1 MSGFRW
7 GVARESLRGRF
18 AGDGDLTQ
26 GRDGAETRSGGEG
39 GRDRAVGRV
48 LPWRSSLIFA
58 VSPVRSASLRLCVG
72 TALLL
77 LPASAFAQSFEVPEP
92 PSVGL
97 PDLPVPSASISV
109 TPTAEEVRTPEG
121 PEAIAPAP
129 DRIEQGVLLDG
140 FEGDRASWRYET
152 SDAPVQIR
160 AQERTENGAF
170 EGKRSERFGFEA
182 GLGSGVYFSYP
193 LPRVPLAADLSSS
206 VYVRS
211 DRPGMQLLGR
221 VVLPNDL
228 DPETGQPFFINVT
241 GSIYEEHGRW
251 RRLELAGL
259 PEAVERQARLLR
271 IKSNRA
277 VRLEGAYL
285 DRLVL
290 NLYGGAGET
299 EVLVDSLRVEPVPS
313 ELLGTGVDLA
323 DGGGEGIDPGGAE
336 AVGPG
341 PGRAGDG
348 EDGRIFAQA
357 RVRYARNRLELLDEP
372 QRAYFPWLPT
382 IIDAPGADPQELRRF
397 GFDVYAVRPGASAEE
412 VGRAADSGMLLM
424 PMLGDPLLGAADSDR
439 IRAAVASYPRRE
451 SVAFWHLGEEL
462 GGRDD
467 PEARRETLRR
477 VRGAA
482 EAIADLEDVSPLA
495 TGDVEGDLALYASR
509 PGRLELLGVHGNPWG
524 SATDPITYFRYLSV
538 RRDLTGLANPE
549 ALYWTRI
556 PASAP
561 PEVRRAIY
569 GDDPPPSWGR
579 PQVLPEQIRLATAS
593 ALSAGFRGIGY
604 SGDAELTRASG
615 RTRLIELQLL
625 NAEIDLF
632 QEILARGLGPILRY
646 KTYPPPDEETGR
658 PLERNYNRYDDKRE
672 EEEDPIWHVQAVGF
686 PTPDKRGTLLLISN
700 LNWGAQWV
708 PGQLAEEEVRVTVPG
723 HTNVSA
729 WEISLGGVRHL
740 DRKRAPG
747 GVEIKLTDFGATS
760 WVLLTPDTEMVRRLE
775 QSIASWAPRAAELAV
790 EQADLT
796 IRAVK
801 ETHGQLVLDG
811 FDVEGSATLLRIAE
825 EQLETARAGLA
836 RGEAGEAFAN
846 ARRVCRPLQ
855 ILMRQHFERAKE
867 DLIEATRFDHDP
879 GVEPLISPISAPPLM
894 CYNTLPQLEWFW
906 TSAVRSYSFGENL
919 VPGGEFEE
927 LDPEAYVQQGWTSV
941 GHRVPGLEP
950 LIDVEPEDE
959 PDARGSERLLRLR
972 VRPAEGQD
980 VDQLPPAF
988 DRPTVAIRSPPVPVS
1003 RGNFI
1008 RISVLMKPVT
1018 FQAEGSGGGVIVR
1031 DSIGGELMQF
1041 HQYYGEPE
1049 WRRVVLYRRA
1059 PESTELTVTLG
1070 LAATSGEVEF
1080 DDLRVE
1086 LLAPPAAEARGG
1098 EAAPTRR

>member
-1 MSGFRW
+1 MTSIIS
-7 GVARESLRGRF
+7 VAPAF
-18 AGDGDLTQ
+18 
-26 GRDGAETRSGGEG
+26 
-39 GRDRAVGRV
+39 
-48 LPWRSSLIFA
+48 
-58 VSPVRSASLRLCVG
+58 SAALRLCARS
-72 TALLL
+72 ALFF
-77 LPASAFAQSFEVPEP
+77 LPAPAFAQSFEVPEP
-92 PSVGL
+92 PSIGL
-97 PDLPVPSASISV
+97 PDLPVPSASISA
-109 TPTAEEVRTPEG
+109 TPTAEEVRQPEE
-121 PEAIAPAP
+121 PEAIVPAP
-129 DRIEQGVLLDG
+129 GRIEQGVLLDG

-160 AQERTENGAF
+160 AHERTENGAF
-170 EGKRSERFGFEA
+170 EGKRSERFQFAA
-182 GLGSGVYFSYP
+182 GLGSGVYFSHP
-193 LPRVPLAADLSSS
+193 LPRVPLAADLSAS
-206 VYVRS
+206 VYVRG

-228 DPETGQPFFINVT
+228 DPETGQPFFINVP
-241 GSIYEEHGRW
+241 GSIYEEGGRW

-271 IKSNRA
+271 IKSNQA

-290 NLYGGAGET
+290 NLYSGAGET

-313 ELLGTGVDLA
+313 ERLDAGIGMAEEGAEGPDSGAAEAPDALLGGADDG
-323 DGGGEGIDPGGAE
+323 DGGR
-336 AVGPG
+336 V
-341 PGRAGDG
+341 
-348 EDGRIFAQA
+348 FAQA
-357 RVRYARNRLELLDEP
+357 RVRYNRNRLELLDEP

-382 IIDAPGADPQELRRF
+382 IIDAPGADPEELRRF

-412 VGRAADSGMLLM
+412 VSRAADSGMLLM
-424 PMLGDPLLGAADSDR
+424 PMLGDPLLGAADSAR
-439 IRAAVASYPRRE
+439 LQAAVASYPRRE
-451 SVAFWHLGEEL
+451 SVAFWHLGEDL
-462 GGRDD
+462 GGQDD

-482 EAIADLEDVSPLA
+482 DAISDLEDVSPLA
-495 TGDVEGDLALYASR
+495 TGDVAGDLALYASR
-509 PGRLELLGVHGNPWG
+509 PGRLELLGVHGSPWG
-524 SATDPITYFRYLSV
+524 SASEPMHYYRYLSL

-549 ALYWTRI
+549 ALYWTWI

-561 PEVRRAIY
+561 PVVRRAIY

-579 PQVLPEQIRLATAS
+579 PQILPEQIRLATAS
-593 ALSAGFRGIGY
+593 ALSAGYRAVGY
-604 SGDAELTRASG
+604 AGDAELTRASG
-615 RTRLIELQLL
+615 RARLIELQLL

-632 QEILARGLGPILRY
+632 QEILARGLGPIHSY
-646 KTYPPPDEETGR
+646 KTYPAPDEETGR
-658 PLERNYNRYDDKRE
+658 PIERNYHRYDDKRE
-672 EEEDPIWHVQAVGF
+672 EEEDPLWHVQAVGF

-700 LNWGAQWV
+700 LKWGSQWV

-729 WEISLGGVRHL
+729 WEISLGGVRNL

-747 GVEIKLTDFGATS
+747 GVEIRLTDFGATS
-760 WVLLTPDTEMVRRLE
+760 WVLLTPNTELVRRLE

-801 ETHGQLVLDG
+801 ETHAQLVLDG
-811 FDVEGSATLLRIAE
+811 FDVEGSATLLQIAE

-836 RGEAGEAFAN
+836 RGEAGEAYAN

-855 ILMRQHFERAKE
+855 ILMKQHFERAKK
-867 DLIEATRFDHDP
+867 DLIEATRFVHDP
-879 GVEPLISPISAPPLM
+879 GVETLLSPVSAPPLM

-906 TSAVRSYSFGENL
+906 TSAVRSYAFGENL
-919 VPGGEFEE
+919 VPGGEFED
-927 LDPEAYVQQGWTSV
+927 LDPEAYVRQGWTSV
-941 GHRVPGLEP
+941 GYQEPGLEA
-950 LIDVEPEDE
+950 LIDIEPEDVA
-959 PDARGSERLLRLR
+959 DARGSERLLRLR

-980 VDQLPPAF
+980 VDQLPPSF

-1008 RISVLMKPVT
+1008 RISVLMRPVT
-1018 FQAEGSGGGVIVR
+1018 FQSEGTGGGVIVR

-1041 HQYYGEPE
+1041 RQFYGEPE

-1059 PESTELTVTLG
+1059 PESTDLTVTLG

-1086 LLAPPAAEARGG
+1086 LLTPPAAEARGG
-1098 EAAPTRR
+1098 VSPATRR